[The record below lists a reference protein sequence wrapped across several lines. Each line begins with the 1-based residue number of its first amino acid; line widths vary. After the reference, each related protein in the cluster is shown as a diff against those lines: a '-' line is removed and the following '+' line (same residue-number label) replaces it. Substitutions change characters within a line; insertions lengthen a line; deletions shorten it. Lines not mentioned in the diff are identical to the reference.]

1 VSNQFR
7 IRGSAFHGDGSGA
20 PRLPLRTRS
29 GLSQQER
36 MKLAILTL
44 HAQVKAARE
53 KEAAKKG
60 KATKGK
66 ATPRR
71 RRGEEPSS

>member
-1 VSNQFR
+1 MAVIPDFKK
-7 IRGSAFHGDGSGA
+7 
-20 PRLPLRTRS
+20 TT
-29 GLSQQER
+29 
-36 MKLAILTL
+36 MAILLL

-71 RRGEEPSS
+71 GGEEPSP

>member
-1 VSNQFR
+1 MVSKKVRELFGPKPPTDAPDNFP
-7 IRGSAFHGDGSGA
+7 FEWDKPD
-20 PRLPLRTRS
+20 PRLV
-29 GLSQQER
+29 
-36 MKLAILTL
+36 KVAILLL
-44 HAQVKAARE
+44 HAQVEAARE

-71 RRGEEPSS
+71 RREA